1 MIISI
6 FIIIFF
12 NVCNVS
18 QIKKHYEWG
27 VFRNYIRVVPP
38 FFIYLN
44 THAIY
49 ARAFHIQTNK
59 NSEVGEEIN
68 SISIR
73 GSVRCSRNIVF
84 TEKLNR

>member
-1 MIISI
+1 MIISK
-6 FIIIFF
+6 FVIIFF
-12 NVCNVS
+12 NVCIVS

-49 ARAFHIQTNK
+49 ARASHIQTNK
-59 NSEVGEEIN
+59 NGEVGEEVKG
-68 SISIR
+68 ISTR
-73 GSVRCSRNIVF
+73 G
-84 TEKLNR
+84 